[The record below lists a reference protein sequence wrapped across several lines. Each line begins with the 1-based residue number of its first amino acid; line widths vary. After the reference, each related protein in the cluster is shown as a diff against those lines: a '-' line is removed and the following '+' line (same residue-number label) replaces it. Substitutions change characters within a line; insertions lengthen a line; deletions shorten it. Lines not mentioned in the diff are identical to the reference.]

1 MLERE
6 CSLARVVVLFVLGV
20 AFVVA
25 SLLVWTQTDL
35 PKNEVV
41 WGIWLGLGCVVWG
54 VVWAIL
60 SQSTQFHEAV
70 RQAVGLLAVVLALL
84 VGAEYLT
91 WERSGLYASQ
101 VMAVVSFVFG
111 FVGWLARVS
120 EPKVE
125 PEEKEA

>member
-6 CSLARVVVLFVLGV
+6 CSLAKVVVLFVLGV

-54 VVWAIL
+54 IVWAL
-60 SQSTQFHEAV
+60 LAQSTQFHEAV

-84 VGAEYLT
+84 VGAAEYLT
-91 WERSGLYASQ
+91 WERAGLYMFQ
-101 VMAVVSFVFG
+101 LLAVVSFIFG
-111 FVGWLARVS
+111 FVGWLTRVS

-125 PEEKEA
+125 PEGT